1 MALTVKKTAKLLSR
15 GVVGRHFHTQGLY
28 LDIESKTN
36 AHWVRRYQLNGR
48 SHYAGLGSAF
58 VFSLPEAVERNRR
71 MSQQLAD
78 GVDPLVVRR
87 AERAKAAAAPETL
100 TFAKAA
106 QAYFDSNESTWT
118 NKKARDAFL
127 STLKQYVFPR
137 LGAVDVGAINVPSV
151 LAVLEQKVPAYKHY
165 PAGVFWL
172 ARSKTASRVRIRIK
186 QVLDFAGVRGH
197 RSGPNPA
204 DWEIL
209 QHVLPAPGKVAKSV
223 HHRAPPYSEMSA
235 LVPRLMASEGVAA
248 RALAFTALVAARAG
262 ETLGAMWDEFVL
274 DGDNPVWT
282 VPAARM
288 KARREHRV
296 PLAPQVVELLR
307 GLPTESDNLHVFI
320 GSRSGARLS
329 VTALAAALKR
339 MGRSETVH
347 GLRSSFSDW
356 AHERTS
362 FSNHAIELSLA
373 HSLGNEVERAYR
385 RGDMFDKRRKLMEA
399 WARHCL
405 TPPAAQTGKV
415 VPMQPVMRR

>member
-1 MALTVKKTAKLLSR
+1 MP
-15 GVVGRHFHTQGLY
+15 
-28 LDIESKTN
+28 E
-36 AHWVRRYQLNGR
+36 
-48 SHYAGLGSAF
+48 LGSAF

-78 GVDPLVVRR
+78 GVDPLAVRR

-100 TFAKAA
+100 MFAKAA

-172 ARSKTASRVRIRIK
+172 ARSKTASRMRIRIK

-209 QHVLPAPGKVAKSV
+209 QHVLPAPGKIAKSV
-223 HHRAPPYSEMSA
+223 HHRAPPYSEVSA

-248 RALAFTALVAARAG
+248 RALAFTALVAA
-262 ETLGAMWDEFVL
+262 ELG
-274 DGDNPVWT
+274 
-282 VPAARM
+282 
-288 KARREHRV
+288 
-296 PLAPQVVELLR
+296 
-307 GLPTESDNLHVFI
+307 
-320 GSRSGARLS
+320 
-329 VTALAAALKR
+329 KR
-339 MGRSETVH
+339 WGRCGT
-347 GLRSSFSDW
+347 SSFST
-356 AHERTS
+356 ATIRY
-362 FSNHAIELSLA
+362 
-373 HSLGNEVERAYR
+373 GRCRPRA
-385 RGDMFDKRRKLMEA
+385 
-399 WARHCL
+399 
-405 TPPAAQTGKV
+405 
-415 VPMQPVMRR
+415 